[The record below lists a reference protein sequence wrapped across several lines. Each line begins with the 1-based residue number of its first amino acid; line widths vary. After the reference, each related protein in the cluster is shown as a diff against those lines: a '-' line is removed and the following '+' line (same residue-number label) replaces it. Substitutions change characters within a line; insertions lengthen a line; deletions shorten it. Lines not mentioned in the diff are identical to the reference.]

1 MDDLIDVAGI
11 NAKHSN
17 EDVIAPFSSWVEK
30 YGGRIGN
37 FGGVDTDHLCSKSE
51 AEIKEIIRDLYPFS
65 KGHGGFALG
74 SGNSIP
80 NYVPVEGYLA
90 MVNAARELRG
100 DYWV

>member
-1 MDDLIDVAGI
+1 MEDFIGGAGI

-17 EDVIAPFSSWVEK
+17 EDVIAPFSLWVET

-37 FGGVDTDHLCSKSE
+37 FGGVDTDHLCTKSE
-51 AEIKEIIRDLYPFS
+51 TEIREIVRELYPFS

-80 NYVPVEGYLA
+80 NYVPAESYLA

-100 DYWV
+100 DYK